1 MGGLMSMAKEPDGK
15 YIHAGNLKIHYHE
28 SGSGYPLICI
38 HGAGPGATGWSNF
51 KGNVGDLSK
60 HFRTLLIDMPQ
71 YGKSDKP
78 IIKASRQSYLANSIR
93 DFMDSMGIKRAHFIG
108 NSMGGQ
114 AALKLAIDY
123 PEKVDRLVVIG
134 SGAIK
139 AGSIFQPMPLE
150 AIRNISN
157 YYKGEGPTPGKMR
170 EVLESLVYD
179 RSKITND
186 LVQERFEVSNDPELV
201 ELFGRQP
208 AGPQDDLYADLPN
221 LKAKTL
227 IVWGQDDRAGALD
240 VGLLMLRRLPDAR
253 MHIFSKC
260 GHWAHVEHRA
270 EFDRLVLQFFTADGA

>member
-1 MGGLMSMAKEPDGK
+1 MPIVKEPDGK
-15 YIHAGNLKIHYHE
+15 YIQAGNLKIHYHE
-28 SGSGYPLICI
+28 FGSGYPLICI

-78 IIKASRQSYLANSIR
+78 VIKVSRQSYLATSIR
-93 DFMDSMGIKRAHFIG
+93 DFMDSLGIKKAHFIG

-114 AALKLAIDY
+114 AGLKLAIDC
-123 PEKVDRLVVIG
+123 PEKVDRLVIIG

-179 RSKITND
+179 RSKITDD
-186 LVQERFEVSNDPELV
+186 LVQERFEASNDPELV
-201 ELFGRQP
+201 ELFGKQP

-260 GHWAHVEHRA
+260 GHWAHVEHRD
-270 EFDRLVLQFFTADGA
+270 EFDRLVLQFFMAAGA

>member
-1 MGGLMSMAKEPDGK
+1 MLAKEEPEGK
-15 YIHAGNLKIHYHE
+15 FAQAGKLKVHYHE
-28 SGSGYPLICI
+28 FGSGYPLICV

-51 KGNVGDLSK
+51 KGNVGELSK

-78 IIKASRQSYLANSIR
+78 VIKVSRQSYLATSIR
-93 DFMDSMGIKRAHFIG
+93 DFMDSLSIKKAHIIG

-114 AALKLAIDY
+114 AGLKLAIDY
-123 PEKVDRLVVIG
+123 PEKVDRLV
-134 SGAIK
+134 AIK
-139 AGSIFQPMPLE
+139 AGSIFQPMLLE

-157 YYKGEGPTPGKMR
+157 YYKGEGLTLAKMR

-179 RSKITND
+179 RSRITDD
-186 LVQERFEVSNDPELV
+186 LVQERFEASNDPVLV

-208 AGPQDDLYADLPN
+208 AGPQGDLYAELPN

-260 GHWAHVEHRA
+260 GHWAHVEHRD
-270 EFDRLVLQFFTADGA
+270 EFDRLVLQFFMAAGA